1 MFRLLFLFVFVIQ
14 VSVAQISMSNYTRS
28 SLESLNLAVKNND
41 FLALEKLS
49 NELPIRKM
57 FGHTVIACV
66 AKLENTFESTNI
78 FIGSEV
84 GGIASLY
91 AKISAISE
99 LLNHAD
105 ITYLQIAQKIAPSI
119 DEAVKDVRAD
129 SVHLGIGLDQP
140 YTGKNVMIG
149 ITDWGFDYSHP
160 NFYDTLL
167 NNTRIYAVW
176 DHYRTDGA
184 APANFN
190 YGVEYTSPQDIVAAQ
205 ADTFNAYGYA
215 YHGSHVAGIAAGSG
229 GGNPALR
236 GVAFESDL
244 LFTTFYHDE
253 ASVMDAFAWMKEKA
267 DEVNKRL
274 VVNMSWGLYHLGT
287 LDGNSLLGQILE
299 NYTNQNVVFVTSG
312 GNNGDVNFHLQYT
325 FNNDEIKSK
334 VEFYPYS
341 ANSNMWGQSLTMWGE
356 PTHSFETRFE
366 VKQGVNI
373 LGVSPWYSTVTT
385 TNYIDSFLVVN
396 SDTIFYNLTMDNVF
410 PLNQRPHA
418 RLRIKNTN
426 TSLSIVMNAKASTG
440 TVHFWNVTE
449 LTNDLG
455 NWGMP
460 FSVSGIGT
468 IGGDNQFGIG
478 EPACNE
484 TTIAVGAY
492 RSEYTLSN
500 GSIYGGNLA
509 SFSSVGPTL
518 DGRIKPDISA
528 PGRSVTSSLNSFSNV
543 NPTVSTTVN
552 FNGIDYPF
560 GSLSGTS
567 MSAPVVSGVVALLL
581 EADPNLTPQQV
592 KDFIQLT
599 ARLDDKTGVI
609 SAPGSV
615 EWGMGKVNA
624 YHAILGILGLAHVS
638 NEKTS
643 QFKVYPN
650 PSNGRFNID
659 GLAVAANYKL
669 ISLQG
674 KVVQTGSI
682 SSEIDCSTLEL
693 GTYFLFI
700 DGIEECFK
708 LVLNR

>member
-1 MFRLLFLFVFVIQ
+1 MFRVSLFILLFVQFASAQ
-14 VSVAQISMSNYTRS
+14 VRMTNHTRS
-28 SLESLNLAVKNND
+28 SLLLLDAAVKENN
-41 FLALEKLS
+41 LEKI
-49 NELPIRKM
+49 NELTTALPIRNM
-57 FGHTVIACV
+57 FGYEVIACV
-66 AKLENTFESTNI
+66 AKVQDNFQSPNI
-78 FIGSEV
+78 FVGSKID
-84 GGIASLY
+84 GIASLY
-91 AKISAISE
+91 TKTTDIQELINHPKI
-99 LLNHAD
+99 D
-105 ITYLQIAQKIAPSI
+105 YLQIAQKIVPLI
-119 DEAVKDVRAD
+119 DEAVADVRAD
-129 SVHLGIGLDQP
+129 SVHLGIGLNQP

-167 NNTRIYAVW
+167 NQTRIHAVW
-176 DHYRTDGA
+176 DHYRTDGNS
-184 APANFN
+184 PVNYN
-190 YGVEYTSPQDIVAAQ
+190 YGVEYATPQDIVAAQ
-205 ADTFNAYGYA
+205 SDTFNVYGYA

-229 GGNPALR
+229 AGNPNLR

-267 DEVNKRL
+267 DNANKRL

-287 LDGNSLLGQILE
+287 LDGTSILGQILDS
-299 NYTNQNVVFVTSG
+299 YTAQNVVFVTSG
-312 GNNGDVNFHLQYT
+312 GNNGDVDFHLMHT
-325 FNNDEIKSK
+325 FNNDLIRTK
-334 VEFYPYS
+334 VDFYPYS
-341 ANSNMWGQSLTMWGE
+341 ANPNMWGQSLTMWGT
-356 PTHSFETRFE
+356 PTNSFETRFE
-366 VKQGVNI
+366 VKQGANTI
-373 LGVSPWYSTVTT
+373 AVSPWYNTVSAA
-385 TNYIDSFLVVN
+385 NYVDTFIVIN
-396 SDTIFYNLTMDNVF
+396 TDTIFYNLTMEDAH

-426 TSLSIVMNAKASTG
+426 TSLAIILNTKASGG
-440 TVHFWNVTE
+440 TVHFWNVVE

-460 FSVSGIGT
+460 FSISGAGT
-468 IGGDNQFGIG
+468 IAGNNEYGIG
-478 EPACNE
+478 EPACNAAV
-484 TTIAVGAY
+484 ISVGAY

-500 GSIYGGNLA
+500 GSLFGGTLA

-643 QFKVYPN
+643 QFTVYPN

-659 GLAVAANYKL
+659 GLAVVANYKL